1 MAKASNAG
9 LQNFTILKSEAE
21 AQANIFKDETQPL
34 QKGKTFLKGKK
45 IMATVVNFKY
55 FHV

>member
-1 MAKASNAG
+1 MTKASNAG

-45 IMATVVNFKY
+45 IAKAQTLP
-55 FHV
+55 